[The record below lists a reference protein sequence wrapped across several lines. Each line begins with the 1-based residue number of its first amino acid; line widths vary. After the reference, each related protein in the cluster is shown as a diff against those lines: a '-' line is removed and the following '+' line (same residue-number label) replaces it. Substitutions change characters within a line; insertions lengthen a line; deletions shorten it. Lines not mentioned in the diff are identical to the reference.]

1 MIPAS
6 RLLPLLACSAAAL
19 PLAAQT
25 QAPAALGAVVVTATR
40 TEADPQGVPASIS
53 SVQGDDLRQGRAQV
67 NISEALGSVPGLQ
80 ARERQNYAQDVQIS
94 MRGFG
99 TRATFGIRGL
109 RLYVDGIP
117 ATQPDGQGQLSHVDL
132 ASAERIEVLRGPFSA
147 LYGNSSGGVL
157 QVFTEEG
164 RGAPRLRLD
173 TAAGSDGLLRFGAK
187 VSGNTGPNDSGVGYV
202 VSASRFATDGYREHS
217 EARRLLANAKLT
229 LRPHEDGKLTLV
241 ANRVVLPKAQ
251 DPLGLTRSG
260 WESNPR
266 GVVSAA
272 NTFNTR
278 KNMDQTQAGLVYEHY
293 LSEAHALQATLYGGQ
308 RGTTQFQS
316 IPVCSQIVPPCP
328 RPSPQVTDTHPGG
341 VIDLDRDYAGA
352 DLRWTWRTQLAD
364 APLSVV
370 AGLAY
375 DGLRENRRG
384 YENFIG
390 TTLGVQGALR
400 RNERNRVNN
409 FDQYLQADWHI
420 SQRWTVNAGLRHS
433 RVRFDSQDRYVVGVN
448 PDDSGQARYGAT
460 LPVVGASFAIT
471 ESLRVY
477 ASAGKGFETP
487 TLNELSYRPDQQPG
501 LNFGL
506 NPARSKSVEAG
517 LKHRSAALGEWTVAV
532 FRTGTQD
539 EIVTSTV
546 NGRSTAQNAG
556 KTRRNGVEL
565 AWEQRHLQHLRT
577 QVAATF
583 LDARYRDGANAGA
596 RMPGLAKSSLYASA
610 GWVPPQGWRAGADW
624 RALGRVMVND
634 ANSDAAAGYGVL
646 GLYTGYAARLGN
658 WQLEG
663 FVRADNLLDKRYAGS
678 VIVNEGNS
686 RFFEPAP
693 GRNWLVGLSAT
704 LPL

>member
-1 MIPAS
+1 MNHS
-6 RLLPLLACSAAAL
+6 LRWMPLLVCSTTAL
-19 PLAAQT
+19 PLSGHAQT
-25 QAPAALGAVVVTATR
+25 QAPAPALAATVVTATR
-40 TEADPQGVPASIS
+40 TEADPLAVPASVERID
-53 SVQGDDLRQGRAQV
+53 GDALRLGRAQV
-67 NISEALGSVPGLQ
+67 NISEALGTVPGLQ

-164 RGAPRLRLD
+164 RGAPKLRLD

-202 VSASRFATDGYREHS
+202 VSASRFSTDGYREHS

-241 ANRVVLPKAQ
+241 ANRVVLPKAD
-251 DPLGLTRSG
+251 DPLGLSRAQ
-260 WESNPR
+260 WQANPR
-266 GVVSAA
+266 GVDPAA
-272 NTFNTR
+272 LRFDTR

-316 IPVCSQIVPPCP
+316 IPVAVQDNP
-328 RPSPQVTDTHPGG
+328 RHPGG

-352 DLRWTWRTQLAD
+352 DLRWTWRTELAD

-375 DGLRENRRG
+375 DGLREDRRG
-384 YENFIG
+384 YANFVG
-390 TTLGVQGALR
+390 STLGVQGALR

-409 FDQYLQADWHI
+409 FDQYLQADWRLT
-420 SQRWTVNAGLRHS
+420 QRWTVNAGLRHS

-506 NPARSKSVEAG
+506 QPARSKSVEAG
-517 LKHRSAALGEWTVAV
+517 LKHRSAALGEWTAAV
-532 FRTGTQD
+532 FRTGTED

-556 KTRRNGVEL
+556 KTRRNGLEL

-596 RMPGLAKSSLYASA
+596 RLPGLAKSSLYASA

-624 RALGRVMVND
+624 RALSRVMVND

>member
-25 QAPAALGAVVVTATR
+25 QSPAALGAVVVTATR

-53 SVQGDDLRQGRAQV
+53 SVAGEDLRQGRAQV

-202 VSASRFATDGYREHS
+202 VSASRFSTDGYREHS
-217 EARRLLANAKLT
+217 EARRTLANAKLT

-251 DPLGLTRSG
+251 DPLGLSRAQ
-260 WESNPR
+260 WEANPR
-266 GVVSAA
+266 SVASAA
-272 NTFNTR
+272 NLFNTR
-278 KNMDQTQAGLVYEHY
+278 KTMDQTQAGLVYEHY
-293 LSEAHALQATLYGGQ
+293 LSEAHALQAALYGGQ
-308 RGTTQFQS
+308 RGTTQFQA
-316 IPVCSQIVPPCP
+316 IPTATQANP
-328 RPSPQVTDTHPGG
+328 RHPGG

-352 DLRWTWRTQLAD
+352 DLRWTWRTELAN
-364 APLSVV
+364 APLTVV
-370 AGLAY
+370 AGLTY
-375 DGLRENRRG
+375 DGLREDRRG
-384 YENFIG
+384 YENFLG
-390 TTLGVQGALR
+390 SAAAPTQQGVQGALR

-409 FDQYLQADWHI
+409 FDQYLQADWRVT
-420 SQRWTVNAGLRHS
+420 QRWTVNAGLRHS
-433 RVRFDSQDRYVVGVN
+433 RVRFDSQDRYIVGVN

-501 LNFGL
+501 LNFAL
-506 NPARSKSVEAG
+506 NPARSKSIEAG
-517 LKHRSAALGEWTVAV
+517 VKHRSAAFGEWTAAV
-532 FRTGTQD
+532 FRTGTED
-539 EIVTSTV
+539 EIVTSTRD
-546 NGRSTAQNAG
+546 GRATASNAG
-556 KTRRNGVEL
+556 HTRRNGLEFS
-565 AWEQRHLQHLRT
+565 WEQRHLQHLRT

-610 GWVPPQGWRAGADW
+610 GWAPPQGWRAGADW
-624 RALGRVMVND
+624 RALSRIYVND
-634 ANSDAAAGYGVL
+634 ANTDAAAGYGVL
-646 GLYTGYAARLGN
+646 GLYTGYAARLGS

-678 VIVNEGNS
+678 VIVNETTAAPFGP

-693 GRNWLVGLSAT
+693 GRTWLVGLSAT

>member
-1 MIPAS
+1 MNHS
-6 RLLPLLACSAAAL
+6 LRWMPLLVCSTTAL
-19 PLAAQT
+19 PLSGHAQT
-25 QAPAALGAVVVTATR
+25 QAPAPALAATVVTATR
-40 TEADPQGVPASIS
+40 TEADPLAVPASVERID
-53 SVQGDDLRQGRAQV
+53 GDALRLGRAQV
-67 NISEALGSVPGLQ
+67 NISEALGTVPGLQ

-202 VSASRFATDGYREHS
+202 VSASRFSTDGYREHS

-241 ANRVVLPKAQ
+241 ANRVVLPKAD
-251 DPLGLTRSG
+251 DPLGLSRAQ
-260 WESNPR
+260 WQANPR
-266 GVVSAA
+266 GVDPAA
-272 NTFNTR
+272 LRFDTR

-316 IPVCSQIVPPCP
+316 IPVAVQDNP
-328 RPSPQVTDTHPGG
+328 RHPGG

-352 DLRWTWRTQLAD
+352 DLRWTWRTELAD

-375 DGLRENRRG
+375 DGLREDRRG
-384 YENFIG
+384 YANFVG
-390 TTLGVQGALR
+390 STLGVQGALR

-409 FDQYLQADWHI
+409 FDKYLQADWRVTQH
-420 SQRWTVNAGLRHS
+420 WTVNAGLRHS

-477 ASAGKGFETP
+477 ASVGKGFETP

-506 NPARSKSVEAG
+506 QPARSKSVEAG
-517 LKHRSAALGEWTVAV
+517 LKHRSAALGEWTAAV
-532 FRTGTQD
+532 FRTGTED

-556 KTRRNGVEL
+556 KTRRNGLEL

-596 RMPGLAKSSLYASA
+596 RLPGLAKSSLYASA

-624 RALGRVMVND
+624 RALSRVMVND

-646 GLYTGYAARLGN
+646 GLYTGYAARLGG

>member
-1 MIPAS
+1 M
-6 RLLPLLACSAAAL
+6 PLLVCSTTAL
-19 PLAAQT
+19 PLSGHAQT
-25 QAPAALGAVVVTATR
+25 QAPAPALAATVVTATR
-40 TEADPQGVPASIS
+40 TEADPLAVPASVERID
-53 SVQGDDLRQGRAQV
+53 GDALRLGRAQV
-67 NISEALGSVPGLQ
+67 NISEALGTVPGLQ

-202 VSASRFATDGYREHS
+202 VSASRFSTDGYREHS

-241 ANRVVLPKAQ
+241 ANRVVLPKAD
-251 DPLGLTRSG
+251 DPLGLSRAQ
-260 WESNPR
+260 WQANPR
-266 GVVSAA
+266 GVDPAA
-272 NTFNTR
+272 LRFDTR

-316 IPVCSQIVPPCP
+316 IPVAVQDNP
-328 RPSPQVTDTHPGG
+328 RHPGG

-352 DLRWTWRTQLAD
+352 DLRWTWRTELAD

-375 DGLRENRRG
+375 DGLREDRRG
-384 YENFIG
+384 YANFVG
-390 TTLGVQGALR
+390 STLGVQGALR

-409 FDQYLQADWHI
+409 FDKYLQADWRVTQH
-420 SQRWTVNAGLRHS
+420 WTVNAGLRHS

-477 ASAGKGFETP
+477 ASVGKGFETP

-506 NPARSKSVEAG
+506 QPARSKSVEAG
-517 LKHRSAALGEWTVAV
+517 LKHRSAALGEWTAAV
-532 FRTGTQD
+532 FRTCTED

-556 KTRRNGVEL
+556 KTRRNGLEL

-596 RMPGLAKSSLYASA
+596 RLPGLAKSSLYASA

-624 RALGRVMVND
+624 RALSRVMVND

-646 GLYTGYAARLGN
+646 GLYTGYAARLGS

>member
-1 MIPAS
+1 MNHS
-6 RLLPLLACSAAAL
+6 LRWMPLLVCSTTAL
-19 PLAAQT
+19 PLSGHAQT
-25 QAPAALGAVVVTATR
+25 QAPAPALAATVVTATR
-40 TEADPQGVPASIS
+40 TEADPLAVPASVERID
-53 SVQGDDLRQGRAQV
+53 GDALRLGRAQV
-67 NISEALGSVPGLQ
+67 NISEALGTVPGLQ

-164 RGAPRLRLD
+164 RGAPKLRLD

-202 VSASRFATDGYREHS
+202 VSASRFSTDGYREHS

-241 ANRVVLPKAQ
+241 ANRVVLPKAD
-251 DPLGLTRSG
+251 DPLGLSRAQ
-260 WESNPR
+260 WQANPR
-266 GVVSAA
+266 GVDPAA
-272 NTFNTR
+272 LRFDTR

-316 IPVCSQIVPPCP
+316 IPVAVQDNP
-328 RPSPQVTDTHPGG
+328 RHPGG

-352 DLRWTWRTQLAD
+352 DLRWTWRTELAD

-375 DGLRENRRG
+375 DGLREDRRG
-384 YENFIG
+384 YANFVG
-390 TTLGVQGALR
+390 STLGVQGALR

-409 FDQYLQADWHI
+409 FDQYLQADWRLT
-420 SQRWTVNAGLRHS
+420 QRWTVNAGLRHS

-506 NPARSKSVEAG
+506 QPARSKSVEAG
-517 LKHRSAALGEWTVAV
+517 LKHRSAALGEWTAAV
-532 FRTGTQD
+532 FRTGTED

-556 KTRRNGVEL
+556 KTRRNGLEL
-565 AWEQRHLQHLRT
+565 AWQQRHLQHLRT

-596 RMPGLAKSSLYASA
+596 RLPGLAKSSLYASA

-624 RALGRVMVND
+624 RALSRVMVND

>member
-1 MIPAS
+1 MR
-6 RLLPLLACSAAAL
+6 RLTIGLLASIGL

-25 QAPAALGAVVVTATR
+25 PPAALGAVVVTATR
-40 TEADPQGVPASIS
+40 TEADAQDLPVSIS
-53 SVQGDDLRQGRAQV
+53 RVDGTGLRLGRAQV
-67 NISEALGSVPGLQ
+67 NISEALGGVPGLQ

-99 TRATFGIRGL
+99 ARATFGIRGL

-164 RGAPRLRLD
+164 HGAPTLRLD
-173 TAAGSDGLLRFGAK
+173 TAAGSDGLLRFGTK
-187 VSGNTGPNDSGVGYV
+187 LSGNTGPNDSGVGYV
-202 VSASRFATDGYREHS
+202 LSASRFTTDGYREHS
-217 EARRLLANAKLT
+217 AARRVLANAKLT

-241 ANRVVLPKAQ
+241 ANRVVLPQAD
-251 DPLGLTRSG
+251 DPLGLTRAQ
-260 WESNPR
+260 WQAKPR
-266 GVVSAA
+266 GVDPSAL
-272 NTFNTR
+272 NFNTR
-278 KNMDQTQAGLVYEHY
+278 KTMDQTQAGLVYEHY

-308 RGTTQFQS
+308 RGTQQFQA
-316 IPVCSQIVPPCP
+316 IPVAAQNNP
-328 RPSPQVTDTHPGG
+328 RHPGG
-341 VIDLDRDYAGA
+341 VIDLQRDYAGA
-352 DLRWTWRTQLAD
+352 DLRWIWRTQLAE
-364 APLSVV
+364 APLTVV

-375 DGLRENRRG
+375 DGLREDRRG
-384 YENFIG
+384 YTNFVG
-390 TTLGVQGALR
+390 NQLGVQGALR
-400 RNERNRVNN
+400 RDERNRVSN
-409 FDQYLQADWHI
+409 FDQYLQADWRV
-420 SQRWTVNAGLRHS
+420 SQRWTLNAGLRHS
-433 RVRFDSQDRYVVGVN
+433 RIRFDSADRYITASN
-448 PDDSGQARYGAT
+448 PDDSGAARYSAT

-487 TLNELSYRPDQQPG
+487 TLNEIAYRPDGQPG

-517 LKHRSAALGEWTVAV
+517 LKHRSAAWGEWTAAV
-532 FRTGTQD
+532 FRTGTED

-565 AWEQRHLQHLRT
+565 AWEQRYLQHLRT
-577 QVAATF
+577 QVAATW
-583 LDARYRDGANAGA
+583 LDARYRNGGDGASAGA

-624 RALGRVMVND
+624 RALSRVPVND

-646 GLYTGYAARLGN
+646 GLYTGYAARLGG

-663 FVRADNLLDKRYAGS
+663 FVRADNLLDRRYAGS

-693 GRNWLVGLSAT
+693 GRSWLVGLAAT
-704 LPL
+704 LAL

>member
-1 MIPAS
+1 MNDSLRWI
-6 RLLPLLACSAAAL
+6 PLLVCSTIAL
-19 PLAAQT
+19 PLPGQAQT
-25 QAPAALGAVVVTATR
+25 DAPALAATVVTATR
-40 TEADPQGVPASIS
+40 TEADPQDVPASIG
-53 SVQGDDLRQGRAQV
+53 SVAGDDLRQGRAQV

-173 TAAGSDGLLRFGAK
+173 TAAGSDGLLRFGTK
-187 VSGNTGPNDSGVGYV
+187 LSGNTGPNDSGVGYV
-202 VSASRFATDGYREHS
+202 LSASRFATDGYREHS
-217 EARRLLANAKLT
+217 AARRTLANAKLT

-241 ANRVVLPKAQ
+241 ANRVVLPKAD
-251 DPLGLTRSG
+251 DPLGLTRAQ
-260 WESNPR
+260 WQANPR
-266 GVVSAA
+266 GVDPAA
-272 NTFNTR
+272 LGFDTR

-316 IPVCSQIVPPCP
+316 IPVAPQNNP
-328 RPSPQVTDTHPGG
+328 RHPGG

-364 APLSVV
+364 APLTVV
-370 AGLAY
+370 GGLAY
-375 DGLRENRRG
+375 DGLREDRRG
-384 YENFIG
+384 YANFVG
-390 TTLGVQGALR
+390 STLGVQGALR
-400 RNERNRVNN
+400 RDERNRVHNV
-409 FDQYLQADWHI
+409 DQYLQADWRVTP
-420 SQRWTVNAGLRHS
+420 RWTVNAGLRHS
-433 RVRFDSQDRYVVGVN
+433 RIRFDSKDRYITVAN
-448 PDDSGQARYGAT
+448 PDDSGAARYNAT
-460 LPVVGASFAIT
+460 LPVLGASFAIT

-487 TLNELSYRPDQQPG
+487 TLNEIAYRPDGQPG

-517 LKHRSAALGEWTVAV
+517 LKHRSAALGEWTAAV
-532 FRTGTQD
+532 FRTGTED

-556 KTRRNGVEL
+556 KTRRNGLEL
-565 AWEQRHLQHLRT
+565 AWEQRHLRHLRT
-577 QVAATF
+577 QVAATW

-596 RMPGLAKSSLYASA
+596 RMPGVAKSSLYASA

-624 RALGRVMVND
+624 RVLSKVYVND
-634 ANSDAAAGYGVL
+634 ANSDAASGYGVL
-646 GLYTGYAARLGN
+646 GLYTGYAARLGA

-704 LPL
+704 LAL

>member
-1 MIPAS
+1 MKPITT
-6 RLLPLLACSAAAL
+6 LLAAGLGLPALAQTFPPAPAAAL
-19 PLAAQT
+19 GT
-25 QAPAALGAVVVTATR
+25 VVVTATR
-40 TEADPQGVPASIS
+40 TEADAQDVPASIS
-53 SVQGDDLRQGRAQV
+53 SVAGEDLRQGRAQV

-164 RGAPRLRLD
+164 RGAPTLRLD
-173 TAAGSDGLLRFGAK
+173 TALGSDGLLRFGAK
-187 VSGNTGPNDSGVGYV
+187 VSGNTGANDSGVGYV
-202 VSASRFATDGYREHS
+202 VSASRFSTDGYRDHS
-217 EARRLLANAKLT
+217 AARRTLANAKLT

-241 ANRVVLPKAQ
+241 ANRVVLPKAD
-251 DPLGLTRSG
+251 DPLGLSRAQ
-260 WESNPR
+260 WQANPR
-266 GVVSAA
+266 GVDPAA
-272 NTFNTR
+272 LNFNTR
-278 KNMDQTQAGLVYEHY
+278 KNMDQTQAGLVYEHH

-308 RGTTQFQS
+308 RGTTQYQS
-316 IPVCSQIVPPCP
+316 IPVAVQNNP
-328 RPSPQVTDTHPGG
+328 RHPGG

-352 DLRWTWRTQLAD
+352 DLRWTWRTLLAD
-364 APLSVV
+364 APLTVV

-375 DGLRENRRG
+375 DGLREDRRG
-384 YENFIG
+384 TTNFVG
-390 TTLGVQGALR
+390 STTSPTLGVQGALR
-400 RNERNRVNN
+400 RDERNRVNN
-409 FDQYLQADWHI
+409 FDQYLQADWRVT
-420 SQRWTVNAGLRHS
+420 QRWTVNAGLRHS
-433 RVRFDSQDRYVVGVN
+433 RVRFDSQDRYIVGVN
-448 PDDSGQARYGAT
+448 PDDSGQARYSAT
-460 LPVVGASFAIT
+460 LPVLGASFAIT

-506 NPARSKSVEAG
+506 QPARSKSVEAG
-517 LKHRSAALGEWTVAV
+517 LKHRSAAWGEWTAAV
-532 FRTGTQD
+532 FRTGTED

-556 KTRRNGVEL
+556 KTRRSGLEL

-583 LDARYRDGANAGA
+583 LDARYRDGASAGA

-610 GWVPPQGWRAGADW
+610 GWVPPQGWRMGADW
-624 RALGRVMVND
+624 RALSRVMVND

-646 GLYTGYAARLGN
+646 GLYTGYAARLGG

-693 GRNWLVGLSAT
+693 GRAWLVGLSAS
-704 LPL
+704 LAL

>member
-1 MIPAS
+1 MNHS
-6 RLLPLLACSAAAL
+6 LRWMPLLVCSTTAL
-19 PLAAQT
+19 PLSGHAQT
-25 QAPAALGAVVVTATR
+25 QAPAPALAATVVTATR
-40 TEADPQGVPASIS
+40 TEADPLAVPASVERID
-53 SVQGDDLRQGRAQV
+53 GDALRLGRAQV
-67 NISEALGSVPGLQ
+67 NISEALGTVPGLQ

-164 RGAPRLRLD
+164 RGAPKLRLD

-202 VSASRFATDGYREHS
+202 VSASRFSTDGYREHS

-241 ANRVVLPKAQ
+241 ANRVVLPKAD
-251 DPLGLTRSG
+251 DPLGLSRAQ
-260 WESNPR
+260 WQANPR
-266 GVVSAA
+266 GVDPAA
-272 NTFNTR
+272 LRFDTR

-316 IPVCSQIVPPCP
+316 IPVAVQDNP
-328 RPSPQVTDTHPGG
+328 RHPGG

-352 DLRWTWRTQLAD
+352 DLRWTWRTELAD

-375 DGLRENRRG
+375 DGLREDRRG
-384 YENFIG
+384 YANFVG
-390 TTLGVQGALR
+390 STLGVQGALR

-409 FDQYLQADWHI
+409 FDQYLQADWRVTQH
-420 SQRWTVNAGLRHS
+420 WTVNAGLRHS

-517 LKHRSAALGEWTVAV
+517 LKHRSAALGEWTAAV

-556 KTRRNGVEL
+556 KTRRNGLEL

-596 RMPGLAKSSLYASA
+596 RLPGLAKSSLYASA
-610 GWVPPQGWRAGADW
+610 RWVPPQGWRAGADW
-624 RALGRVMVND
+624 RALSRVMVND

-646 GLYTGYAARLGN
+646 GLYTGYAARLGG

>member
-1 MIPAS
+1 MNHS
-6 RLLPLLACSAAAL
+6 LRWMPLLVCSTTAL
-19 PLAAQT
+19 PLSGHAQT
-25 QAPAALGAVVVTATR
+25 QAPAPAPALAATVVTATR
-40 TEADPQGVPASIS
+40 TEADPLAVPASVERID
-53 SVQGDDLRQGRAQV
+53 GDALRLGRAQV
-67 NISEALGSVPGLQ
+67 NISEALGTVPGLQ

-164 RGAPRLRLD
+164 RGAPKLRLD

-202 VSASRFATDGYREHS
+202 VSASRFSTDGYREHS

-241 ANRVVLPKAQ
+241 ANRVVLPKAD
-251 DPLGLTRSG
+251 DPLGLSRAQ
-260 WESNPR
+260 WQANPR
-266 GVVSAA
+266 GVDPAA
-272 NTFNTR
+272 LRFDTR

-316 IPVCSQIVPPCP
+316 IPAAVQDNP
-328 RPSPQVTDTHPGG
+328 RHPGG

-352 DLRWTWRTQLAD
+352 DLRWTWRTELAD

-375 DGLRENRRG
+375 DGLREDRRG
-384 YENFIG
+384 YANFVG
-390 TTLGVQGALR
+390 STLGVQGALR

-409 FDQYLQADWHI
+409 FDQYLQADWRVTQH
-420 SQRWTVNAGLRHS
+420 WTVNAGLRHS

-506 NPARSKSVEAG
+506 QPARSKSVEAG
-517 LKHRSAALGEWTVAV
+517 LKHRSAALGEWTAAV

-556 KTRRNGVEL
+556 KTRRNGLEL

-596 RMPGLAKSSLYASA
+596 RLPGLAKSSLYASA

-624 RALGRVMVND
+624 RALSRVMVND

>member
-1 MIPAS
+1 MNHSLRWI
-6 RLLPLLACSAAAL
+6 PLLACSTIAL
-19 PLAAQT
+19 PLPGQAQT
-25 QAPAALGAVVVTATR
+25 DVPALAATVVTATR
-40 TEADPQGVPASIS
+40 TEADPQDVPASIG
-53 SVQGDDLRQGRAQV
+53 SVAGDDLRQGRAQV

-173 TAAGSDGLLRFGAK
+173 TAAGSDGLLRFGTK
-187 VSGNTGPNDSGVGYV
+187 LSGNTGPNDSGVGYV
-202 VSASRFATDGYREHS
+202 LSASRFATDGYREHS
-217 EARRLLANAKLT
+217 AARRTLANAKLT

-241 ANRVVLPKAQ
+241 ANRVVLPKAD
-251 DPLGLTRSG
+251 DPLGLTRAQ
-260 WESNPR
+260 WQANPR
-266 GVVSAA
+266 GVDPAA
-272 NTFNTR
+272 LSFDTR

-293 LSEAHALQATLYGGQ
+293 VSEAHALQATLYGGQ

-316 IPVCSQIVPPCP
+316 IPVAPQNNP
-328 RPSPQVTDTHPGG
+328 RHPGG

-364 APLSVV
+364 APLTMV

-375 DGLRENRRG
+375 DGLREDRRG
-384 YENFIG
+384 YANFVG
-390 TTLGVQGALR
+390 TTPGVQGALR
-400 RNERNRVNN
+400 RDERNRVNN
-409 FDQYLQADWHI
+409 IDQYLQADWRVTE
-420 SQRWTVNAGLRHS
+420 RWTLNAGLRHS
-433 RVRFDSQDRYVVGVN
+433 RIRFDSQDRYITAAN
-448 PDDSGQARYGAT
+448 PDDSGAARYSAT
-460 LPVVGASFAIT
+460 LPVLGASFAIT

-487 TLNELSYRPDQQPG
+487 TLNEISYRPDQQPG
-501 LNFGL
+501 LNFAL

-517 LKHRSAALGEWTVAV
+517 LKHRSAALGEWTAAV
-532 FRTGTQD
+532 FRTGTED

-556 KTRRNGVEL
+556 KTRRNGLEL

-577 QVAATF
+577 QVALTW
-583 LDARYRDGANAGA
+583 LDARYREGANAGA
-596 RMPGLAKSSLYASA
+596 HMPGLAKSSLYASA
-610 GWVPPQGWRAGADW
+610 GWVPPQGWRAGAEW
-624 RALGRVMVND
+624 RLLSKVYVND
-634 ANSDAAAGYGVL
+634 ANSDAASGYGVL
-646 GLYTGYAARLGN
+646 GLYTGYAARLGS

-704 LPL
+704 LAL

>member
-1 MIPAS
+1 MNHS
-6 RLLPLLACSAAAL
+6 LRWMPLLVCSTTAL
-19 PLAAQT
+19 PLSGHAQT
-25 QAPAALGAVVVTATR
+25 QAPAPALAATVVTATR
-40 TEADPQGVPASIS
+40 TEADPLAVPASVERID
-53 SVQGDDLRQGRAQV
+53 GDALRLGRAQV
-67 NISEALGSVPGLQ
+67 NISEALGTVPGLQ

-202 VSASRFATDGYREHS
+202 VSASRFSTDGYREHS

-241 ANRVVLPKAQ
+241 ANRVVLPKAD
-251 DPLGLTRSG
+251 DPLGLSRAQ
-260 WESNPR
+260 WQANPR
-266 GVVSAA
+266 GVDPAA
-272 NTFNTR
+272 LRFDTR

-316 IPVCSQIVPPCP
+316 IPVAVQDNP
-328 RPSPQVTDTHPGG
+328 RHPGG

-352 DLRWTWRTQLAD
+352 DLRWTWRTELAD

-375 DGLRENRRG
+375 DGLREDRRG
-384 YENFIG
+384 YANFVG
-390 TTLGVQGALR
+390 STLGVQGALR

-409 FDQYLQADWHI
+409 FDKYLQADWRVTQH
-420 SQRWTVNAGLRHS
+420 WTVNAGLRHS

-477 ASAGKGFETP
+477 ASVGKGFETP

-506 NPARSKSVEAG
+506 QPARSKSVEAG
-517 LKHRSAALGEWTVAV
+517 LKHRSAALGEWTAAV
-532 FRTGTQD
+532 FRTCTED

-556 KTRRNGVEL
+556 KTRRNGLEL

-596 RMPGLAKSSLYASA
+596 RLPGLAKSSLYASA

-624 RALGRVMVND
+624 RALSRVMVND

-646 GLYTGYAARLGN
+646 GLYTGYAARLGS